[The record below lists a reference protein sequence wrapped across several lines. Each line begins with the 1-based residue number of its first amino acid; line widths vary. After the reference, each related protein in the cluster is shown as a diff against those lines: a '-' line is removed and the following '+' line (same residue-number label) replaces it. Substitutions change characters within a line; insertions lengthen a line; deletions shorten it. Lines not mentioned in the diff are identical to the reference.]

1 MKRERSLSEPWHGLE
16 MDESERPASTFT
28 CPDCGALYEG
38 AVRNQVSRTMDH
50 VRCEIC
56 GTVMVAWCTASVP
69 FFKLIKPPESRT
81 E

>member
-28 CPDCGALYEG
+28 CPDCGALYEV

-50 VRCEIC
+50 VPCEIC
-56 GTVMVAWCTASVP
+56 GTVTVAWCTASVP